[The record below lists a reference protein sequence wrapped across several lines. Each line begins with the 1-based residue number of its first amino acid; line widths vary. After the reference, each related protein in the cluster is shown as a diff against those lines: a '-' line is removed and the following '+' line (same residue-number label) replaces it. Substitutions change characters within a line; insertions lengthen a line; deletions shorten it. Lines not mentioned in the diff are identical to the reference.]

1 MTRYSTQND
10 ASLGQIWAEN
20 DGDFVSPNCEV
31 QRMIQ
36 EMIRILPEKSI
47 DFPIR
52 GIFLRI
58 FCQADILFIIS
69 GGYLIV
75 AQIIDT

>member
-1 MTRYSTQND
+1 
-10 ASLGQIWAEN
+10 
-20 DGDFVSPNCEV
+20 
-31 QRMIQ
+31 MIQ

-58 FCQADILFIIS
+58 FCQADLIIS